1 MSNPHAKKNGVVAS
15 RLRPLNS
22 KPVVISNI
30 IIAMVDLKINGQK
43 SVKSAAEEGHLPNE
57 R

>member
-1 MSNPHAKKNGVVAS
+1 MVPDILKFKLQRRERYLIHVPKKNGVVAS

-30 IIAMVDLKINGQK
+30 IIAMVDLKISG
-43 SVKSAAEEGHLPNE
+43 
-57 R
+57 